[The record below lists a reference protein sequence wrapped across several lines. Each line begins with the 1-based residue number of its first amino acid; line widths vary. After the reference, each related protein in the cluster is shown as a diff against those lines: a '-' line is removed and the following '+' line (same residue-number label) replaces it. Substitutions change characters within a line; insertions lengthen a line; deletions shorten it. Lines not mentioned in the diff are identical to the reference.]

1 MTPERWQ
8 QIERLFHAARE
19 VPATERAAYIGEQ
32 CAGDDALRGEVES
45 LLGNDEPK
53 RFLERPAIK
62 VVAEQ
67 FVSAIM
73 PDLTGQKLG
82 PYDVIS
88 RLGKGGMGEV
98 YKARDTRLKRDVA
111 IKVVREGMSD
121 RFQREARA
129 IAALNHPHIC
139 TLYDVGPDY
148 LVMEYIEGEPL
159 RYPMNLRNAL
169 LYAGQILEALEAAHR
184 HGIVHR
190 DLKPSNIMLT
200 SSWVKLLDFGLA
212 KRRETGNEEVT
223 AKMVITAEHTVVGTP
238 SYMAPEQIEG
248 GPLDHRTDIFAFG
261 CVLYEMIA
269 GKLAFKGGSPHS
281 VMQAVLDCDN
291 RDFQELQAPEAVKA
305 IVSGCLRRDPDARW
319 QTAHDIRMALSSLG
333 TSEAAPSGRAWGRVV
348 PWIAAA
354 LFATAAMLWFALR
367 PRVAPPEEMRV
378 LTVVAPEGTKSIQ
391 TARISPDGRFLA
403 IVADNRLWIRPLNS
417 PVARPVEESF
427 EAHRLFWAPDSSAVG
442 FFAEGKLKRVAAA
455 GGVPETLAP
464 APDGW
469 SGAWSGAGFIIYA
482 PSNSGLYQVPANG
495 GPATQLTAL
504 VSNQISHDQPILLPN
519 GRLMYEAV
527 GSPEGA
533 GVWVA
538 DLPAHGLV
546 TGAERLLKNCYLVG
560 CAPSNERGTCTLLF
574 LRDHLYAQPF
584 DFERTRLRAS
594 PTDVRMPGESM
605 PASVNEEL
613 RYHFNVS
620 NNGIA
625 VIAHHSWDEDSAIVA
640 LDSTG
645 RTKSVIAPPAQQS
658 TFALSPDGTELAI
671 TRRGESWDLW
681 VQNIKGGTVGRLTSN
696 PPNGGP
702 VWSPDGSRLAFG
714 SWRDGHSNLYV
725 KEAHGSAP
733 ETRLPAVGADKSLTD
748 WSHDGRYLM
757 YQTSSAETGL
767 DLWFTRVDSG
777 ANAAASEAYL
787 RTGWNEYG
795 GRFSPDGQWVAYS
808 SDESG
813 QNEVYV
819 QSFPAGRA
827 KRQISTAGGVNPVWR
842 ADGREIYYLSPD
854 GYMMGASVT
863 PGPAA
868 SAGEPKRLF
877 PDLGFGRQFAV
888 DAAGAT
894 FYVNSPVS
902 SRRDLVTVVLNWR
915 PDAN

>member
-1 MTPERWQ
+1 MV
-8 QIERLFHAARE
+8 AAGTR
-19 VPATERAAYIGEQ
+19 Y
-32 CAGDDALRGEVES
+32 
-45 LLGNDEPK
+45 
-53 RFLERPAIK
+53 
-62 VVAEQ
+62 
-67 FVSAIM
+67 
-73 PDLTGQKLG
+73 G
-82 PYDVIS
+82 PYVVEQ
-88 RLGKGGMGEV
+88 LAGEGGMGQV
-98 YKARDTRLKRDVA
+98 YRARDTRLGRSVA
-111 IKVVREGMSD
+111 IKIMREGLSD
-121 RFQREARA
+121 RFHREASA

-159 RYPMNLRNAL
+159 RCPMSLRNTL

-184 HGIVHR
+184 RGIVHR
-190 DLKPSNIMLT
+190 DLKPSNIMIT
-200 SSWVKLLDFGLA
+200 RAGVKLLDFGLA
-212 KRRETGNEEVT
+212 KTKAPATEQEAT
-223 AKMVITAEHTVVGTP
+223 ATIGITAEHTVVGTP
-238 SYMAPEQIEG
+238 QYMAPEQIEG
-248 GPLDHRTDIFAFG
+248 RPLDHRADLFAFG

-269 GKLAFKGGSPHS
+269 GKPAFKGGSPHS
-281 VMQAVLDCDN
+281 VMAAVLDCDN
-291 RDFQELQAPEAVKA
+291 RNFQELQAPEAVKA

-319 QTAHDIRMALSSLG
+319 QAAHDVRMALSSLG
-333 TSEAAPSGRAWGRVV
+333 TTQATSGGRAWGRVV
-348 PWIAAA
+348 PWMAAA
-354 LFATAAMLWFALR
+354 LCAAAALWFALR
-367 PRVAPPEEMRV
+367 PRTRQPEEMRV
-378 LTVVAPEGTKSIQ
+378 LTVAEPEGTKSIQ

-427 EAHRLFWAPDSSAVG
+427 EAHRMFWAPDSSAVG
-442 FFAEGKLKRVAAA
+442 FFAEGKLKTVAVA
-455 GGVPETLAP
+455 GGVPQTLAP

-469 SGAWSGAGFIIYA
+469 SGAWSEAGFIIYA

-519 GRLMYEAV
+519 GRLMYEAI

-546 TGAERLLKNCYLVG
+546 TGAERLLKGCYLVG

-574 LRDHLYAQPF
+574 VRDHLYAQPF
-584 DFERTRLRAS
+584 DFERLRLRAS
-594 PTDVRMPGESM
+594 PTDVRMPGQSI

-625 VIAHHSWDEDSAIVA
+625 VIAHSWDEDSAIVA

-645 RTKSVIAPPAQQS
+645 RTKSVIAPPAQQG

-671 TRRGESWDLW
+671 TRRGESYDLW
-681 VQNIKGGTVGRLTSN
+681 LQSIKGGTVRRLTSN
-696 PPNGGP
+696 PPNGGA
-702 VWSPDGSRLAFG
+702 VWSPDGSRLAFV
-714 SWRDGHSNLYV
+714 SWRDGVSNLYV
-725 KEAHGSAP
+725 KEAHGSEP
-733 ETRLPAVGADKSLTD
+733 ETRLPAVGENKGLTD

-757 YQTSSAETGL
+757 YETSSAETGR

-777 ANAAASEAYL
+777 ANAAASEPYL
-787 RTGWNEYG
+787 RTGWNEYD

-819 QSFPAGRA
+819 QSFPAGRG
-827 KRQISTAGGVNPVWR
+827 KRQISTAGGATPVWR
-842 ADGREIYYLSPD
+842 ADGREIYYLSLD
-854 GYMMGASVT
+854 GYMMGAGVT

-888 DAAGAT
+888 DAAGET

-902 SRRDLVTVVLNWR
+902 SRKDSVTVVLNWR
-915 PDAN
+915 PDAH